1 MKKYLSPTD
10 SKAYEIAFELSN
22 YVWNIFISWDYFA
35 KKTVGIQFVTS
46 VDSISASI
54 AEGFGRYFKK
64 DKINFFRYARGSTIE
79 AIDWNEKA
87 MLRMLLSEPQYLHI
101 KRELEQI
108 PFEINLL
115 IKITNEKLRI

>member
-1 MKKYLSPTD
+1 MFGILLYPGTILQ
-10 SKAYEIAFELSN
+10 
-22 YVWNIFISWDYFA
+22 